1 MSRIVYLNGKYYK
14 ESEAKISIFDRGLL
28 FADSVYEVTAVI
40 DNKLIDFPAHIERL
54 ENSLNELEIKNIFSY
69 DLLLKM
75 HKDLVNKNKFSNKEG
90 LIYMQVSRG
99 TIERDFLIKD
109 KDVTPNIFAFTQEKK
124 LTDVNYKTNGLEI
137 ITRNDLRWQ
146 RKDIKTTQLL
156 FATLIKTEAHKL
168 GADDAWLID
177 GDGFVN
183 EGTSNNAYIIDKNNN
198 IITRNL
204 SNKLLPGIT
213 RKTIIEV
220 AKNLKLSIEE
230 RPFTVK
236 EALESN
242 EAFISSAS
250 TLIAPVTKI
259 DKNNI
264 GKGQMGPIT
273 EILRETYIKISKN
286 NSI

>member
-220 AKNLKLSIEE
+220 AKKLKLSIEE
-230 RPFTVK
+230 RPFNVK

>member
-1 MSRIVYLNGKYYK
+1 MKRIVYVNNKYIDEK
-14 ESEAKISIFDRGLL
+14 NAKISIFDRGLL
-28 FADSVYEVTAVI
+28 FSDSVYEVTAVI
-40 DNKLIDFPAHIERL
+40 DNKLIDFPAHIDRL
-54 ENSLNELEIKNIFSY
+54 EKSLKELEIKNSFSY
-69 DLLLKM
+69 EFLLEV
-75 HKDLVNKNKFSNKEG
+75 HKELINKNKFSNKEG

-109 KDVTPNIFAFTQEKK
+109 NNITPNIFAFTQEKN
-124 LTDVNYKTNGLEI
+124 LTNVDFKTNGLEI

-156 FATLIKTEAHKL
+156 YATLIKTEANKL

-177 GDGFVN
+177 DDGFVN
-183 EGTSNNAYIIDKNNN
+183 EGTSNNAYIIDNNNN

-213 RKTIIEV
+213 RKTLIEV
-220 AKNLKLSIEE
+220 AKKLKLSIEE
-230 RPFTVK
+230 RPFTIK

-264 GKGQMGPIT
+264 GNGQMGTIT

>member
-75 HKDLVNKNKFSNKEG
+75 HKELVNKNKFSNKEG

-220 AKNLKLSIEE
+220 AKKLKLSIEE

-236 EALESN
+236 EVLESN

>member
-1 MSRIVYLNGKYYK
+1 MKRIVYVNNKYIDEK
-14 ESEAKISIFDRGLL
+14 NAKISIFDRGLL
-28 FADSVYEVTAVI
+28 FSDSVYEVTAVI
-40 DNKLIDFPAHIERL
+40 DNKLIDFPAHIDRL
-54 ENSLNELEIKNIFSY
+54 EKSLKELEIKNSFSY
-69 DLLLKM
+69 EFLLEI
-75 HKDLVNKNKFSNKEG
+75 HKELINKNKFSNKEG

-109 KDVTPNIFAFTQEKK
+109 NNITPNIFAFTQEKN
-124 LTDVNYKTNGLEI
+124 LTNVDFKTNGLEI

-156 FATLIKTEAHKL
+156 YATLIKTEAHKL

-177 GDGFVN
+177 DDGFVN
-183 EGTSNNAYIIDKNNN
+183 EGTSNNAYIIDNNNN

-213 RKTIIEV
+213 RKTLIEV

-230 RPFTVK
+230 RPFTIK

-264 GKGQMGPIT
+264 GNGQMGTIT

>member
-156 FATLIKTEAHKL
+156 FATLIKTEAYKL

-264 GKGQMGPIT
+264 GQGQMGPIT

>member
-1 MSRIVYLNGKYYK
+1 MNRIVFLNGKYIK
-14 ESEAKISIFDRGLL
+14 ENEAKISIFDRGLL

-40 DNKLIDFPAHIERL
+40 DNKLIDFPAHIKRL
-54 ENSLNELEIKNIFSY
+54 DNSLKELEIKNIFSY

-109 KDVTPNIFAFTQEKK
+109 KDVTPNIFAFTQEKN
-124 LTDVNYKTNGLEI
+124 LTDVDYKTNGLEI

-220 AKNLKLSIEE
+220 AKKLKLSIEE

-264 GKGQMGPIT
+264 GKGHIGPIT

>member
-220 AKNLKLSIEE
+220 AKKLKLSIEE

-264 GKGQMGPIT
+264 GQGQMLSLIH
-273 EILRETYIKISKN
+273 I
-286 NSI
+286 

>member
-1 MSRIVYLNGKYYK
+1 MNRIVFLNGKYIK
-14 ESEAKISIFDRGLL
+14 ENEAKISIFDRGLL
-28 FADSVYEVTAVI
+28 FADSVYEVTAVL
-40 DNKLIDFPAHIERL
+40 DNKLIDFPAHINRL
-54 ENSLNELEIKNIFSY
+54 DNSLKELEIKNNFT
-69 DLLLKM
+69 DEFLLNM
-75 HKDLVNKNKFSNKEG
+75 HKELVNKNKFSGKEG

-109 KDVTPNIFAFTQEKK
+109 NNIAPNIFAFTQDKN
-124 LTDVNYKTNGLEI
+124 LTNINYKKNGLEI
-137 ITRNDLRWQ
+137 ITKKDLRWQ

-156 FATLIKTEAHKL
+156 YATLIKTEAHKL

-177 GDGFVN
+177 TDGFVN
-183 EGTSNNAYIIDKNNN
+183 EGTSNNTYIIDKKNN

-213 RKTIIEV
+213 RKTIIDV
-220 AKNLKLSIEE
+220 AQNLKLSIEE

-236 EALESN
+236 EALEAN

-259 DKNNI
+259 DSNTI
-264 GKGQMGPIT
+264 GKGKIGPIT

-286 NSI
+286 NSM

>member
-1 MSRIVYLNGKYYK
+1 MKRIVYVNNKYIDEK
-14 ESEAKISIFDRGLL
+14 NAKISIFDRGLL
-28 FADSVYEVTAVI
+28 FSDSVYEVTAVI
-40 DNKLIDFPAHIERL
+40 DNKLIDFPAHIDRL
-54 ENSLNELEIKNIFSY
+54 EKSLKELEIKNSFSY
-69 DLLLKM
+69 EFLLEI
-75 HKDLVNKNKFSNKEG
+75 HKELINKNKFSNKEG

-109 KDVTPNIFAFTQEKK
+109 NNITPNIFAFTQEKN
-124 LTDVNYKTNGLEI
+124 LTNVDFKTNGLEI

-156 FATLIKTEAHKL
+156 YATLMKTEAHKF

-177 GDGFVN
+177 SDGFIN

-213 RKTIIEV
+213 RKTILEV
-220 AKNLKLSIEE
+220 AKKLKLSIEE

-236 EALESN
+236 EALKSN

-259 DKNNI
+259 DKNII
-264 GKGQMGPIT
+264 GQGKIGPIT

>member
-1 MSRIVYLNGKYYK
+1 MSRIVFLNGKYYK

-220 AKNLKLSIEE
+220 AKKLKLSIEE

>member
-183 EGTSNNAYIIDKNNN
+183 EGTSNNSYIIDKNNN

-250 TLIAPVTKI
+250 TLIAPITKI
-259 DKNNI
+259 DKNII
-264 GKGQMGPIT
+264 GQGQMGPIT

>member
-1 MSRIVYLNGKYYK
+1 MNRIVFLNGKYIK
-14 ESEAKISIFDRGLL
+14 ENEAKISIFDRGLL

-75 HKDLVNKNKFSNKEG
+75 HKELVNKNKFSNKEG

-109 KDVTPNIFAFTQEKK
+109 KDVTPNIFAFTQEKN
-124 LTDVNYKTNGLEI
+124 LTDVDYKTNGLEI

-220 AKNLKLSIEE
+220 AKKLKLSIEE

-264 GKGQMGPIT
+264 GKGHIGPIT

>member
-1 MSRIVYLNGKYYK
+1 MNRIVFLNGKYIK
-14 ESEAKISIFDRGLL
+14 ENEAKISIFDRGLL
-28 FADSVYEVTAVI
+28 FADSVYEVTAVL
-40 DNKLIDFPAHIERL
+40 DNKLIDFPAHIKRL
-54 ENSLNELEIKNIFSY
+54 DNSLKELEIKNNFT
-69 DLLLKM
+69 DKFLLNM
-75 HKDLVNKNKFSNKEG
+75 HKELVNKNKFTDKEG

-109 KDVTPNIFAFTQEKK
+109 NNIAPNIFAFTQEKN
-124 LTDVNYKTNGLEI
+124 LTNINYKENGLEI
-137 ITRNDLRWQ
+137 ITKKDLRWQ

-156 FATLIKTEAHKL
+156 YATLIKTEAHKL

-177 GDGFVN
+177 TDGFVN

-213 RKTIIEV
+213 RKTIIDV
-220 AKNLKLSIEE
+220 AQNLKLSIEE

-236 EALESN
+236 EALEAN

-259 DKNNI
+259 DSNTI
-264 GKGQMGPIT
+264 GKGKIGPIT
-273 EILRETYIKISKN
+273 QILRETYIKISKN
-286 NSI
+286 NSM

>member
-75 HKDLVNKNKFSNKEG
+75 HKELVNKNKFSNKEG

-220 AKNLKLSIEE
+220 AKKLKLSIEE

>member
-109 KDVTPNIFAFTQEKK
+109 KDVTPNIFAFTQEKN
-124 LTDVNYKTNGLEI
+124 LTDVDYKTNGLEI

-250 TLIAPVTKI
+250 TLIAPITKI
-259 DKNNI
+259 DKNII
-264 GKGQMGPIT
+264 GQGQMGPIT

>member
-1 MSRIVYLNGKYYK
+1 MKRIVYVNNKYIDEK
-14 ESEAKISIFDRGLL
+14 NAKISIFDRGLL
-28 FADSVYEVTAVI
+28 FSDSVYEVTAVI
-40 DNKLIDFPAHIERL
+40 DNKLIDFPAHIDRL
-54 ENSLNELEIKNIFSY
+54 EKSLKELEIKNSFSY
-69 DLLLKM
+69 EFLLEI
-75 HKDLVNKNKFSNKEG
+75 HKELINKNKFSNKEG

-109 KDVTPNIFAFTQEKK
+109 NNITPNIFAFTQEKN
-124 LTDVNYKTNGLEI
+124 LTNVDFKTNGLEI

-156 FATLIKTEAHKL
+156 YATLIKTEANKL

-177 GDGFVN
+177 DDGFVN
-183 EGTSNNAYIIDKNNN
+183 EGTSNNAYIIDNNNN

-213 RKTIIEV
+213 RKTLIEV

-230 RPFTVK
+230 RPFTIK

-264 GKGQMGPIT
+264 GNGQMGTIT

>member
-1 MSRIVYLNGKYYK
+1 MKRIVYVNNKYIDEK
-14 ESEAKISIFDRGLL
+14 NAKISIFDRGLL
-28 FADSVYEVTAVI
+28 FSDSVYEVTAVI
-40 DNKLIDFPAHIERL
+40 DNKLIDFPAHIDRL
-54 ENSLNELEIKNIFSY
+54 EKSLKELEIKNSFSY
-69 DLLLKM
+69 EFLLDI
-75 HKDLVNKNKFSNKEG
+75 HKELINKNKFSNKEG

-109 KDVTPNIFAFTQEKK
+109 NNITPNIFAFTQEKN
-124 LTDVNYKTNGLEI
+124 LTNVDFKTNGLEI

-156 FATLIKTEAHKL
+156 YATLIKTEAHKL

-177 GDGFVN
+177 DDGFVN
-183 EGTSNNAYIIDKNNN
+183 EGTSNNAYIIDNNNN

-213 RKTIIEV
+213 RKTLIEV
-220 AKNLKLSIEE
+220 AKKLKLSIEE
-230 RPFTVK
+230 RPFTIK

-264 GKGQMGPIT
+264 GNGQMGTIT

>member
-220 AKNLKLSIEE
+220 AKKLKLSIEE

-250 TLIAPVTKI
+250 TLIAPITKI

>member
-109 KDVTPNIFAFTQEKK
+109 KDVTPNIFAFTQEKN
-124 LTDVNYKTNGLEI
+124 LTDVDYKTNGLEI

-183 EGTSNNAYIIDKNNN
+183 EGTSNNSYIIDKNNN

-220 AKNLKLSIEE
+220 AKKLKLSIEE

-264 GKGQMGPIT
+264 GQGQMGPIT

>member
-1 MSRIVYLNGKYYK
+1 MKRIVYVNNKYIDEK
-14 ESEAKISIFDRGLL
+14 NAKISIFDRGLL
-28 FADSVYEVTAVI
+28 FSDSVYEVTAVI
-40 DNKLIDFPAHIERL
+40 DNKLIDFPAHIDRL
-54 ENSLNELEIKNIFSY
+54 EKSLKELEIKNSFSY
-69 DLLLKM
+69 EFLLEI
-75 HKDLVNKNKFSNKEG
+75 HKELINKNKFSNKEG

-109 KDVTPNIFAFTQEKK
+109 NNITPNIFAFTQEKN
-124 LTDVNYKTNGLEI
+124 LTNVDFKTNGLEI

-156 FATLIKTEAHKL
+156 YATLIKTEANKL

-177 GDGFVN
+177 DDGFVN
-183 EGTSNNAYIIDKNNN
+183 EGTSNNAYIIDNNNN

-213 RKTIIEV
+213 RKTLIEV

-230 RPFTVK
+230 RPFTIK

-264 GKGQMGPIT
+264 GNGQMGTIT
-273 EILRETYIKISKN
+273 KILRETYIKISKN

>member
-1 MSRIVYLNGKYYK
+1 MKRIVYVNNKYIDEK
-14 ESEAKISIFDRGLL
+14 NAKISIFDRGLL
-28 FADSVYEVTAVI
+28 FSDSVYEVTAVI
-40 DNKLIDFPAHIERL
+40 DNKLIDFPAHIDRL
-54 ENSLNELEIKNIFSY
+54 EKSLKELEIKNSFSY
-69 DLLLKM
+69 EFLLEV
-75 HKDLVNKNKFSNKEG
+75 HKELINKNKFSNKEG

-109 KDVTPNIFAFTQEKK
+109 NNITPNIFAFTQEKN
-124 LTDVNYKTNGLEI
+124 LTNVDFKTNGLEI

-156 FATLIKTEAHKL
+156 YATLIKTEAHKF

-177 GDGFVN
+177 NDGFVN

-220 AKNLKLSIEE
+220 AKKLKITIEE

-250 TLIAPVTKI
+250 TLIAPITKI
-259 DKNNI
+259 DKNTI
-264 GKGQMGPIT
+264 GNGKMGPIT

>member
-75 HKDLVNKNKFSNKEG
+75 HKELVNKNKFSNKEG

-220 AKNLKLSIEE
+220 AKKLKLSIEE

-250 TLIAPVTKI
+250 TLIAPITKI
-259 DKNNI
+259 DKNKI

>member
-1 MSRIVYLNGKYYK
+1 MKRIVYVNNKYIDEK
-14 ESEAKISIFDRGLL
+14 NAKISIFDRGLL
-28 FADSVYEVTAVI
+28 FSDSVYEVTAVI
-40 DNKLIDFPAHIERL
+40 DNKLIDFPAHIDRL
-54 ENSLNELEIKNIFSY
+54 KKSLKELEIKNSFSY
-69 DLLLKM
+69 EFLLEI
-75 HKDLVNKNKFSNKEG
+75 HKELINKNKFSNKEG

-109 KDVTPNIFAFTQEKK
+109 NNITPNIFAFTQEKN
-124 LTDVNYKTNGLEI
+124 LTNVNFKTNGLEI

-156 FATLIKTEAHKL
+156 YATLIKTEAHKL

-177 GDGFVN
+177 DDGFVN

-213 RKTIIEV
+213 RKTLIEV

-230 RPFTVK
+230 RPFTIK

-264 GKGQMGPIT
+264 GNGQMGTIT